1 MKETEFTEIEY
12 LEINPE
18 LSLDVFKI
26 DPTVKEVNPRGY
38 YEEMQKYNL

>member
-18 LSLDVFKI
+18 LSLDAFKI
-26 DPTVKEVNPRGY
+26 DPSVKEVKPRVY
-38 YEEMQKYNL
+38 FEEIQKYNL